1 VNQYPVLDSSEASQ
15 SQVLDD
21 VDDFFDYA
29 APSLCDATVNAV
41 EKKCINYLSD
51 TDTELKTLSKYT
63 RIKTVFMKYNTT
75 LPSSAP
81 VERLFSAAGHI
92 DFPRRNLLSD
102 SMCEKLLLLKINRK
116 YCTETDLLENKKWA
130 YGLTRRR

>member
-1 VNQYPVLDSSEASQ
+1 MNQYPVLDSSEASQ

-63 RIKTVFMKYNTT
+63 RIKTVLMKYNTN
-75 LPSSAP
+75 LPSSDP
-81 VERLFSAAGHI
+81 V
-92 DFPRRNLLSD
+92 PRRNLLSD